1 MINISLVPV
10 DEVRNIWENV
20 SRHVKKA
27 TDYTY
32 GRYREIDVLH
42 ECLMGKFNLWV
53 VYREKEEEEVD
64 YIGAAVTEVLQYP
77 RKKALS
83 VVFLSGDDFSEWM
96 PEIDKKFV
104 DFAKVLECDF
114 VEACGRAGWERKV
127 KKLGWIKRFSIIER
141 PLT

>member
-10 DEVRNIWENV
+10 DEVRNIWVNV

-32 GRYREIDVLH
+32 GRYKEIDVLH
-42 ECLMGKFNLWV
+42 ECLIGKFNLWI
-53 VYREKEEEEVD
+53 VYREEEEVD

>member
-32 GRYREIDVLH
+32 GRYKEIDVLH
-42 ECLMGKFNLWV
+42 ECLKGKFNLRI
-53 VYREKEEEEVD
+53 VYREEEEVD

-127 KKLGWIKRFSIIER
+127 KKLGWLKRFSIIER

>member
-20 SRHVKKA
+20 SIHVKKA

-32 GRYREIDVLH
+32 GRYKEIDVLH
-42 ECLMGKFNLWV
+42 ECLIGKFNLWI
-53 VYREKEEEEVD
+53 VYREEEEVD

>member
-1 MINISLVPV
+1 MINISLVPI
-10 DEVRNIWENV
+10 DEIKSIWGEI
-20 SRHVKKA
+20 SSYIKKA

-32 GRYREIDVLH
+32 GRYEEIDVLH
-42 ECLMGKFNLWV
+42 ECLTGKFHLWV
-53 VYREKEEEEVD
+53 VYTEDEDGEAK
-64 YIGAAVTEVLQYP
+64 YIGAATTEVVKYP
-77 RKKALS
+77 RKKVLS

-96 PEIDKKFV
+96 PQIDQKFV

-127 KKLGWIKRFSIIER
+127 KKLGWIKRFTIIER

>member
-32 GRYREIDVLH
+32 GRYKEIDVLH
-42 ECLMGKFNLWV
+42 ECLIGKFNLWI
-53 VYREKEEEEVD
+53 VYREEEEVD

-127 KKLGWIKRFSIIER
+127 KKLGWLKRFSIIER

>member
-53 VYREKEEEEVD
+53 VSREKEEEEVD

>member
-96 PEIDKKFV
+96 PEIDQKFV
-104 DFAKVLECDF
+104 DFAKVLGCDF

-127 KKLGWIKRFSIIER
+127 KKLGWVKKFTIIER

>member
-53 VYREKEEEEVD
+53 VYREEEEVD
-64 YIGAAVTEVLQYP
+64 YIGASVTEVLQYP

>member
-10 DEVRNIWENV
+10 DEIRNVWDKI
-20 SRHVKKA
+20 SKHIKKA

-32 GRYREIDVLH
+32 GRYEEIDVLH
-42 ECLMGKFNLWV
+42 ECLTNKFQLWV
-53 VYREKEEEEVD
+53 VYDEGTE
-64 YIGAAVTEVLQYP
+64 YIGAAVTEVIHYP
-77 RKKALS
+77 RKKVLS
-83 VVFLSGDDFSEWM
+83 VVFLSGDQFSEWM
-96 PEIDKKFV
+96 PEIDQKFV

-127 KKLGWIKRFSIIER
+127 KKLGWLKRFSIIER

>member
-1 MINISLVPV
+1 MIKISLVPV
-10 DEVRNIWENV
+10 DQIRNVWNDV
-20 SRHVKKA
+20 SKHIKKA

-32 GRYREIDVLH
+32 GRYEEIDVLH
-42 ECLMGKFNLWV
+42 ECLTGKFNLWV
-53 VYREKEEEEVD
+53 VYNEGTE
-64 YIGAAVTEVLQYP
+64 YIGAVCTEVLIYP

-96 PEIDKKFV
+96 SEIDQKFV
-104 DFAKVLECDF
+104 EFAKVLECDF

-127 KKLGWIKRFSIIER
+127 KKLGWLKRFSILER

>member
-32 GRYREIDVLH
+32 GRYKEIDVLH
-42 ECLMGKFNLWV
+42 DCLIGKFNLWI
-53 VYREKEEEEVD
+53 VYREEEEVD

-104 DFAKVLECDF
+104 DFATVLECDF

>member
-32 GRYREIDVLH
+32 GRYKEIDVLH
-42 ECLMGKFNLWV
+42 ECLIGKFNLWI
-53 VYREKEEEEVD
+53 VYREEEEVA

-114 VEACGRAGWERKV
+114 VEACGRAGWDRKV

>member
-1 MINISLVPV
+1 M
-10 DEVRNIWENV
+10 
-20 SRHVKKA
+20 A
-27 TDYTY
+27 TLAKEPYPLQHSMS
-32 GRYREIDVLH
+32 GCK
-42 ECLMGKFNLWV
+42 ECPDWRTCM
-53 VYREKEEEEVD
+53 EKEEEEVD

-77 RKKALS
+77 RKKALA
-83 VVFLSGDDFSEWM
+83 VVFLSGDDFSEWI

>member
-1 MINISLVPV
+1 MIKISLVPV
-10 DEVRNIWENV
+10 DQIRNVWNDV
-20 SRHVKKA
+20 SKHIKKA

-42 ECLMGKFNLWV
+42 ECLIGKFNLWI
-53 VYREKEEEEVD
+53 VYREEEEVD

>member
-32 GRYREIDVLH
+32 GRYKEIDVLH
-42 ECLMGKFNLWV
+42 ECLIGKFNLWI
-53 VYREKEEEEVD
+53 VYREEEEVD

>member
-53 VYREKEEEEVD
+53 VYREEEEVD

>member
-1 MINISLVPV
+1 MAHISLVPV
-10 DEVRNIWENV
+10 NDIRNVWGDI
-20 SRHVKKA
+20 SRHIKKA

-32 GRYREIDVLH
+32 GRYEEIDVLH
-42 ECLMGKFNLWV
+42 GCVTNKFHLWI
-53 VYREKEEEEVD
+53 VYSDGPE
-64 YIGAAVTEVLQYP
+64 YIGAAITEVLDYP

-83 VVFLSGDDFSEWM
+83 VVFLSGDNFSEWM

-104 DFAKVLECDF
+104 EFAKVLDCDF

-127 KKLGWIKRFSIIER
+127 KKLGWLKRFSIIER

>member
-1 MINISLVPV
+1 MANISLVPV
-10 DEVRNIWENV
+10 TDIRNVWGDI
-20 SRHVKKA
+20 SRHIKKA

-32 GRYREIDVLH
+32 GRYEEIDVLH
-42 ECLMGKFNLWV
+42 GCVTNKFHLWI
-53 VYREKEEEEVD
+53 VYSDGPE
-64 YIGAAVTEVLQYP
+64 YIGAAITEVLDYP

-83 VVFLSGDDFSEWM
+83 VVFLSGDNFSEWM

-104 DFAKVLECDF
+104 EFAKVLDCDF

-127 KKLGWIKRFSIIER
+127 KKLGWLKRFSIIER

>member
-32 GRYREIDVLH
+32 GRYKEIDVLH
-42 ECLMGKFNLWV
+42 ECLIGKFNLWV

>member
-32 GRYREIDVLH
+32 GRYKEIDVLH
-42 ECLMGKFNLWV
+42 ECLIGKFNLWV
-53 VYREKEEEEVD
+53 VYREEEEVD

>member
-10 DEVRNIWENV
+10 DKIGSIWGEI
-20 SRHVKKA
+20 SRHIRKA

-32 GRYREIDVLH
+32 GRYEEADVLH
-42 ECLMGKFNLWV
+42 ECLVGKFYLWV
-53 VYREKEEEEVD
+53 VYTENEDGERR
-64 YIGAAVTEVLQYP
+64 YIGAATTEVINYP
-77 RKKALS
+77 RKKVLS

-96 PEIDKKFV
+96 SQIDQKFI

-114 VEACGRAGWERKV
+114 VEACGRAGWERKL
-127 KKLGWIKRFSIIER
+127 KKLGWIKRFTIIER